1 MLPSLISY
9 VILRI
14 ADVAPAEGNCI
25 SKVLPDAD
33 LSLPKSN
40 TATAALEE
48 CESLYI
54 KAPLVVKVA
63 FTHETL
69 LKSTIAVVPLDFGKV
84 EATVKAAP
92 PAVYAD
98 PEVLEISLEVL

>member
-1 MLPSLISY
+1 MPSLISY

-14 ADVAPAEGNCI
+14 ALLAFAIGNCI

-40 TATAALEE
+40 TATALLEALE
-48 CESLYI
+48 LYI
-54 KAPLVVKVA
+54 KAPLAVKVA
-63 FTHETL
+63 FVHETL
-69 LKSTIAVVPLDFGKV
+69 SKSTIAVVPLDFGKV
-84 EATVKAAP
+84 EATVKVAP

-98 PEVLEISLEVL
+98 PEVLVISLEVL

>member
-1 MLPSLISY
+1 MPFLISY

-14 ADVAPAEGNCI
+14 ALLAFAIGNCI

-54 KAPLVVKVA
+54 KAPLAVKVA
-63 FTHETL
+63 FVHETL

-84 EATVKAAP
+84 EATVKEIP